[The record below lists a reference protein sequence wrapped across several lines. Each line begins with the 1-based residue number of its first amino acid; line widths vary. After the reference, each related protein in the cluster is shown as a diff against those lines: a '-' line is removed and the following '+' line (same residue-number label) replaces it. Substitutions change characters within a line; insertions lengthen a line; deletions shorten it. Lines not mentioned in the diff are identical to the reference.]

1 MNPRTCKANKKIMKL
16 NNFDDFMNFI
26 ANLFTT
32 YYYPVLIGVI
42 IIAGIIIFFSLK
54 SRIGQIDK
62 ESAGDKDK
70 RSEMLL
76 NLLVGNKP
84 DVIKKIK
91 AAAAKKRESE
101 KNE

>member
-1 MNPRTCKANKKIMKL
+1 MQL

-42 IIAGIIIFFSLK
+42 IVTAIIIFFALK
-54 SRIGQIDK
+54 SKLGAINKGPG
-62 ESAGDKDK
+62 SDKDK

-76 NLLVGNKP
+76 NLIMGDKP
-84 DVIKKIK
+84 DLIKKIK
-91 AAAAKKRESE
+91 EEAKRREAE
-101 KNE
+101 KNKSK